1 MGAVTIHLPA
11 ELEERARRASA
22 EEGVSFSAW
31 LAGAAKLKLDEQ
43 LPPPSLTKLFGSV
56 PDFELPT
63 RKERWSKEEP

>member
-11 ELEERARRASA
+11 ELEERARRASE
-22 EEGVSFSAW
+22 EEGVSLSAW

-43 LPPPSLTKLFGSV
+43 LPPSTLTDLFGSV

-63 RKERWSKEEP
+63 RKERWSKNEP